1 MTFSISLLRVL
12 RRTMGWNVFGES
24 YASLFSLGIIIDVK
38 CKDQKPRLIQL
49 LAILIKFVIYLLSA
63 ARTLI

>member
-1 MTFSISLLRVL
+1 MR
-12 RRTMGWNVFGES
+12 WNVFEES

-38 CKDQKPRLIQL
+38 CEDQKPKLIQV

-63 ARTLI
+63 TKTLR